1 MSRLAPAADPL
12 EQLRLARA
20 LGLKPLRLRG
30 RPRPS
35 APVRLRIAAA
45 KPFDALLQDPLL
57 HALLKS
63 LDLTADEVGADSARG
78 GLLLA
83 IDREGMTADA
93 ALPALEVLRVD
104 ATAKR
109 ALWPTLRRLRRRLLD
124 A

>member
-1 MSRLAPAADPL
+1 MSRLAPAADPH
-12 EQLRLARA
+12 EQLRLAQA
-20 LGLKPLRLRG
+20 LGLKPLRLRS
-30 RPRPS
+30 RPRPA

-45 KPFDALLQDPLL
+45 EPLDALLQDRLL
-57 HALLKS
+57 QALLKS
-63 LDLTADEVGADSARG
+63 LDLSADDVGADSARG

-83 IDREGMTADA
+83 IGREDLAADA
-93 ALPALEVLRVD
+93 ALPALATLRAD